1 MGGVS
6 NAAGLGSVQPSQ
18 QPQYNQQQGF
28 GGVMQGVGGL
38 ANGVT
43 NTIGGLAQQAYNQ
56 AMGNM
61 PQQSQGFGP
70 NVDNFAP
77 QNTGQIG
84 QIPQQGLGIASGVLQ
99 GLSQSPAMQTLGQA
113 ATGQQTPLSQQQWG
127 ATAGQ
132 YANQQD
138 FNNAYQNYLNNFG
151 QQPSINQTQP
161 VPEWIRLAQQSGNMQ
176 NPYASQ
182 APQTLNQASLRPL
195 QAPDTSQDAY
205 NRYMAQVSF
214 ASGAAMPT
222 YDQFVQQRNQGFQQA
237 QQFQQMSPEQQAAQM
252 QAGNNQKMASL
263 GMPTRPPYPA
273 TSPFSPQNVN
283 YQPKSLADVQQMMGN
298 QPAPSQTLPQST
310 AQQPMSPQTQPR
322 RSFNWA
328 DRFNRLS
335 SGTNQ
340 QNLANLLRR
349 R

>member
-18 QPQYNQQQGF
+18 QPQYNQQQGL

-84 QIPQQGLGIASGVLQ
+84 QIPQQGLGIGSGALQ
-99 GLSQSPAMQTLGQA
+99 GLSQSPAMQTIGQL
-113 ATGQQTPLSQQQWG
+113 ATGQ
-127 ATAGQ
+127 
-132 YANQQD
+132 
-138 FNNAYQNYLNNFG
+138 
-151 QQPSINQTQP
+151 QP
-161 VPEWIRLAQQSGNMQ
+161 VPEWIRLAMQSGNMN
-176 NPYASQ
+176 NPYANAVPAGLGS
-182 APQTLNQASLRPL
+182 PQSTGGYPMNPQSTNNGLPQGVINAMNATPLGGQPLGGVGQTATPGAGLNPAFL
-195 QAPDTSQDAY
+195 
-205 NRYMAQVSF
+205 
-214 ASGAAMPT
+214 AMT
-222 YDQFVQQRNQGFQQA
+222 
-237 QQFQQMSPEQQAAQM
+237 PEQRQAIM
-252 QAGNNQKMASL
+252 GAGDTFPQSSG

-328 DRFNRLS
+328 DRFNSLRNQS
-335 SGTNQ
+335 NQ